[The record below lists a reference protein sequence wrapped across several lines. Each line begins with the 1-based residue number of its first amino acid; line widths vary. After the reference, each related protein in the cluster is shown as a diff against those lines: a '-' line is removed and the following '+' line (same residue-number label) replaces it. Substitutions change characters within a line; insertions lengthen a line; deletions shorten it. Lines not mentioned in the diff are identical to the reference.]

1 MCIRDRDSKIA
12 NLLDPEEA
20 ETAAKAFELKE
31 FLPLAVASVLI
42 ASAGII
48 IAYQAYFVKRINL
61 SILFVRSSAALS
73 ERDIGLVEET

>member
-1 MCIRDRDSKIA
+1 MGLPWDSKIA

-31 FLPLAVASVLI
+31 FLPLALASILI

-48 IAYQAYFVKRINL
+48 MLLYHFQ
-61 SILFVRSSAALS
+61 LF
-73 ERDIGLVEET
+73 GL